1 MSNADV
7 RSYRRRAVFAM
18 ACLPVLSQALA
29 DGPTEQASYA
39 LSLEIQSEVFLRRGN
54 AVVTQIDLDARIAG
68 IPERLRGP
76 FLASPDRLTDTVNN
90 LITTRQMYQAALED
104 QPDLLEDPL
113 HQARLMQQVEQTIS
127 HWWMDSRW
135 EKERLENYDARARE
149 LYLAKPFLFRESD
162 RYDITIAW
170 VQPDGGK
177 SEVEAMRRII
187 EIHDAA
193 GEEDLAEVSR
203 RMSDRSGNDEAQV
216 SFERVSLD
224 ELDETVGR
232 MVRSISTGELSDPFR
247 AASGW
252 YVVRLDAIHQ
262 GNVPKF
268 EQIETQARRVAENRH
283 REAFEERFLRALN
296 AEPVSI
302 AEGSVESLLSRY
314 PHQEDD
320 RRQLLQDIESGFR
333 LE

>member
-1 MSNADV
+1 
-7 RSYRRRAVFAM
+7 M
-18 ACLPVLSQALA
+18 ACLPIFSQSLA
-29 DGPTEQASYA
+29 DGPTDQTSYA
-39 LSLEIQSEVFLRRGN
+39 LSLEIDSEVFLRRGN
-54 AVVTQIDLDARIAG
+54 AVITQIDLDARIAG
-68 IPERLRGP
+68 IPERMRGP

-90 LITTRQMYQAALED
+90 LITTRQTYQAALAD
-104 QPDLLEDPL
+104 HPDLLEDPL
-113 HQARLMQQVEQTIS
+113 HQARLMQQVEQTVS
-127 HWWMDSRW
+127 QWWMQSRW
-135 EKERLENYDARARE
+135 EQERLEDYNARARE
-149 LYLAKPFLFRESD
+149 LYLADPSLFRESD

-170 VQPDGGK
+170 VQSDGSN

-224 ELDETVGR
+224 ELDESVGR
-232 MVRSISTGELSDPFR
+232 MVRTLSTGEVSEPFR
-247 AASGW
+247 SASGW
-252 YVVRLDAIHQ
+252 YVVRRDAFHR

-268 EQIETQARRVAENRH
+268 EQIATQARRVAENRH

-296 AEPVSI
+296 AEPLSI
-302 AEGSVESLLSRY
+302 ADGAVESLLSRY
-314 PHQEDD
+314 PYQDDD
-320 RRQLLQDIESGFR
+320 RRRLLQDVERGLR